1 MGGGREGY
9 LRAKKTLVEEKRRL
23 WKKSLLDLIPA
34 NFYVAEI
41 EEGITVINI
50 KFETVKDIELFDQV
64 VDDSLNNDSLNNDS
78 LKHEVLDI
86 PIENDQEE
94 NDSQIRK
101 KISDSSFKVAKCAT
115 NEKTTNLNRATTDR
129 PNGPTVIVSSPNK
142 RRQSEKNC
150 RLKTSQEA
158 NIKKSKLQIK

>member
-64 VDDSLNNDSLNNDS
+64 VDDSLNHDS

-86 PIENDQEE
+86 PIENDPEE

-129 PNGPTVIVSSPNK
+129 PNGPTVIVSLPNK

>member
-1 MGGGREGY
+1 M
-9 LRAKKTLVEEKRRL
+9 
-23 WKKSLLDLIPA
+23 LDLIPA

-64 VDDSLNNDSLNNDS
+64 VDDSLNHDS

>member
-23 WKKSLLDLIPA
+23 WKKSLLDVIPA

-41 EEGITVINI
+41 EGITVINI

-64 VDDSLNNDSLNNDS
+64 VDDSLNNDS